1 VVDRVVANG
10 SGQRDS
16 MSVGGF
22 GTTVYVIGPTY
33 VQIDGADRF
42 DRLRVNGRGDQD
54 DISAS
59 TDLMRLT
66 LDGGNGGG
74 TLFGGPGDDVLIGG
88 DGFDETSGGKG
99 DDVAR
104 MRGYFDRFTWRA
116 GDGSDDVDGGGSHD
130 SVTLQGNNA
139 VEVFDF
145 FRFGHSVRFV
155 HDPNAEAVDFEDIEE
170 VNAMAFGGE
179 DHFGIRDLA
188 GTGVDLIDVRLTQF
202 FGGVDGDKAADHIQ
216 LEATDGDDDLTVTG
230 KKNINAT
237 TGTVTVDGM
246 EAQLILRATEAAFDS
261 LTIDTLAGNDT
272 VDSSGLEPGVI
283 ELGST
288 N

>member
-1 VVDRVVANG
+1 MRA
-10 SGQRDS
+10 SP
-16 MSVGGF
+16 
-22 GTTVYVIGPTY
+22 GTWWTRSKPAPT
-33 VQIDGADRF
+33 RF

-54 DISAS
+54 DMSAS

-66 LDGGNGGG
+66 LDGGDGGG

-99 DDVAR
+99 NDIAR
-104 MRGYFDRFTWRA
+104 MRGYFDRFTWSA

-139 VEVFDF
+139 GEVFDF

-155 HDPNAEAVDFEDIEE
+155 HDPNAEAVDLEDIEE
-170 VNAMAFGGE
+170 IGAMAFGGE
-179 DHFGIRDLA
+179 DHFGVRDLA

-216 LEATDGDDDLTVTG
+216 FEATDGDDDLTVTG

-246 EAQLILRATEAAFDS
+246 EAQLVLRATEAAFDS
-261 LTIDTLAGNDT
+261 LTIDTLEGDDN
-272 VDSSGLEPGVI
+272 VDSSSLEPGVI
-283 ELGST
+283 ELGS
-288 N
+288 